1 MIRYANLKDAKRIA
15 TININGWRTAYKG
28 IVSDEELAI
37 LDVEKA
43 TKNVRERLIAKPH
56 EIIVIENET
65 EIEGFIGFGTAR
77 DEDITKTCAEIYAVY
92 LRMPAIMKSSSGFL
106 KIIIVLG
113 DFMRRWDLQP

>member
-92 LRMPAIMKSSSGFL
+92 FDGSFRKCRSQAS
-106 KIIIVLG
+106 
-113 DFMRRWDLQP
+113 